1 MAGPGLI
8 SKATVAV
15 NYFAAGATRGEDRS
29 SAPIRVGGSSL
40 ERVALQQRAE
50 STYRF
55 NRFDALRRLSAGAAG
70 RDPDQ
75 DPDAERYRNRRE
87 GMSFGLLTEP
97 VQRLPARFGTRPHR
111 VVGKVGGLSD
121 CPALP
126 GPEPVFDVLQDRPER
141 IGNLLDGG
149 GRGTGG
155 ALTGAVS
162 DDAEFLTD
170 AAQMIGDRGNAGLK
184 LR

>member
-1 MAGPGLI
+1 M
-8 SKATVAV
+8 SKATVAL
-15 NYFAAGATRGEDRS
+15 NYFAAGSNARRGPKQ
-29 SAPIRVGGSSL
+29 PICVGGCSVG
-40 ERVALQQRAE
+40 RVSCNVLTAAGRKHLPLQSVR
-50 STYRF
+50 R
-55 NRFDALRRLSAGAAG
+55 LRRLSAGATG

-75 DPDAERYRNRRE
+75 DPDAERNRNRRE
-87 GMSFGLLTEP
+87 GMSFGLLAEP
-97 VQRLPARFGTRPHR
+97 VQRLPTRFGTRPHR

-121 CPALP
+121 CPALA

-149 GRGTGG
+149 GRGAGG

-162 DDAEFLTD
+162 DDAEFLAD